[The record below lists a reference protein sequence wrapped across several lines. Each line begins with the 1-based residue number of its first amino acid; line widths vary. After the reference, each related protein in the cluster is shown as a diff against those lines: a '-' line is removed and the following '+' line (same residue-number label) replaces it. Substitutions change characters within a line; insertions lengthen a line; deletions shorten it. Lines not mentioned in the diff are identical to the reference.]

1 MDSYYSLIH
10 QASILTD
17 QEERNW
23 NNYLKFVRD
32 FKREKQKIR
41 EQIIDNINSF
51 SYLKRQ
57 LEKKIELEVQELE
70 RIEESFNF
78 GVLINE
84 IDK

>member
-1 MDSYYSLIH
+1 MNSYYDLIH
-10 QASILTD
+10 QVSILTD

-41 EQIIDNINSF
+41 EQILDNINSF

-70 RIEESFNF
+70 KFDELNILFT
-78 GVLINE
+78 
-84 IDK
+84 DQ

>member
-23 NNYLKFVRD
+23 NNYLRFVRD

-41 EQIIDNINSF
+41 EQILDNINSF

-78 GVLINE
+78 GVFN
-84 IDK
+84 

>member
-41 EQIIDNINSF
+41 EQILDNINSF

-70 RIEESFNF
+70 KFDELNIS
-78 GVLINE
+78 L
-84 IDK
+84 